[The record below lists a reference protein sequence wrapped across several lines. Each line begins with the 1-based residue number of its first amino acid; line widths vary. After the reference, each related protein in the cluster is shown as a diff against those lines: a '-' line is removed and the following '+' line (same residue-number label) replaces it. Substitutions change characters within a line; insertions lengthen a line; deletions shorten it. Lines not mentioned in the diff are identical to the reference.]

1 MVTASDLGQVG
12 FFAPLPEWA
21 RELLAARAVVREYD
35 PGQFIARQHE
45 KTTSLHILRS
55 GEAQVLLRFEGV
67 GDLVTETM
75 STADPI
81 IGWSLF
87 RPPYRYTASIR
98 CVTVGTAIAIPREA
112 FETVFELEPRL
123 RGLTYRQAARVV
135 ADRLEATVSVLVGG
149 GSAGMPETP
158 PNAPSNVP
166 EPPRRDVIGQADVRA
181 FEEAPFF
188 EHFSRTELSALL
200 QDAHVEIH
208 PTMSMI
214 IGHGEPATALHM
226 LLGGRARL
234 ILGHDADPGEA
245 PVDFSSQTIAE
256 PGRVMG
262 WSALVSPYRYR
273 AGAIAMTECR
283 TLVFPHTALLT
294 LADEHPDFGARLMRQ
309 TLHLLGS
316 RLRETRMRL
325 IARRYDDEVLAIRA
339 LIDQNAEELSISS
352 PLHKLPVFLQN
363 RVTVPDA
370 ITAMR
375 LLEVH
380 GDQLERTLA
389 TSCLDLMTNINTEL
403 KIFQRLQAIYQ
414 HVAGAAPDT
423 EPAELRRA
431 CCEGFRDLFAQTH
444 YMIEGAARLP
454 DKPGHLFVMNHLT
467 NDEANGF
474 PNGFRLTMDT
484 HFVSSMILY
493 PKYRESPIRVIR
505 TSGSDEYGHQM
516 YYDRLGYIHVRGADV
531 DPVDGVNRSKDRRS
545 EFLRIGRE
553 RLARRLNVVICP
565 EGNCTHTED
574 SPLPFKAGAF
584 RLAAYTR
591 PEPLIVP
598 ISVANFDKRLSRT
611 TLAAVVHEP
620 FLLSDHVPPDAPDQD
635 LFAWVNEF
643 QRTFAGYVTETIALA
658 QRGSATRQ
666 AVAAGSQDPPHT
678 APGQR
683 LTPGLSA
690 PIAQA

>member
-1 MVTASDLGQVG
+1 MVTAGELRQVG
-12 FFAPLPEWA
+12 YFAPLPDWA
-21 RELLAARAVVREYD
+21 LDLLSTRALVREYP
-35 PGQFIARQHE
+35 PGAFIARQHE
-45 KTTSLHILRS
+45 KTTSLHVLRS
-55 GEAQVLLRFEGV
+55 GRVQVLLRFDGV

-75 STADPI
+75 TAADPI

-98 CVTVGTAIAIPREA
+98 CVTVSTAITIPRDA

-123 RGLTYRQAARVV
+123 RGLTYRQTARVV

-158 PNAPSNVP
+158 TNAPLSTPV
-166 EPPRRDVIGQADVRA
+166 EQRGDSISRADVQVL
-181 FEEAPFF
+181 EESPFF
-188 EHFSRTELSALL
+188 EHFSRTELEALL
-200 QDAHVEIH
+200 QDAHVRTH
-208 PTMSMI
+208 PTGTMI
-214 IGHGEPATALHM
+214 VSHGKPATGLHM

-234 ILGHDADPGEA
+234 IYGHDADPGEA

-256 PGRVMG
+256 PGRVIG
-262 WSALVSPYRYR
+262 WSALVAPYRYR
-273 AGAIAMTECR
+273 AGAIAMNECR
-283 TLVFPHTALLT
+283 TLVFPHDALLA
-294 LADEHPDFGARLMRQ
+294 LADEHPDFGARLMQ
-309 TLHLLGS
+309 QALHLLGS

-339 LIDQNAEELSISS
+339 LIDQNAEELSVSS

-375 LLEVH
+375 LLEAH
-380 GDQLERTLA
+380 GDELERNLA

-403 KIFQRLQAIYQ
+403 EIFQKLQSIYQ
-414 HVAGAAPDT
+414 HVAGASPDT
-423 EPAELRRA
+423 ERAELRRA
-431 CCEGFRDLFAQTH
+431 CCEGFRDLFALTH
-444 YMIEGAARLP
+444 YVIEGAENLP
-454 DKPGHLFVMNHLT
+454 DKPGNLFVMNHLT

-493 PKYRESPIRVIR
+493 AKYGESPIRVIR
-505 TSGSDEYGHQM
+505 TSSSDEYGHQM
-516 YYDRLGYIHVRGADV
+516 YYDRLGYIYVQPADV
-531 DPVDGVNRSKDRRS
+531 DPVDTLDRSKDRRS
-545 EFLRIGRE
+545 DFLRMGRE
-553 RLARRLNVVICP
+553 RLAHRLNVVVCP
-565 EGNCTHTED
+565 EGNCTRTED

-584 RLAAYTR
+584 RLAAYTQ

-611 TLAAVVHEP
+611 TLAAIVHEP
-620 FLLSDHVPPDAPDQD
+620 FRLSDHVPPGFRDEE

-643 QRTFAGYVTETIALA
+643 RRTFAGYVEDTIALA

-666 AVAAGSQDPPHT
+666 AVATGAQNPST
-678 APGQR
+678 IAGQR
-683 LTPGLSA
+683 LTQGHR
-690 PIAQA
+690 